1 MFYFINGKLAH
12 LEREQDRGFAVID
25 AGGVGYKLTISGTT
39 YDRMPPHL
47 SVSEPPTVKLYTYM
61 SVREDGIELFGFSS
75 TEELSSFKMLISVS
89 GVGPKV
95 ALSVLSLLSPEK
107 FALAVCSDDKKT
119 ISKANGVGAKTAAR
133 IILELKD
140 KLLKTSFA
148 SDDTSSIPGQDI
160 SSVSG
165 NSQSIR
171 KKIADATDALTVLG
185 YNRAQINSA
194 LMSID
199 TNSLSLE
206 EIIKS
211 ALKKLI

>member
-1 MFYFINGKLAH
+1 MFYFISGKLAL

-25 AGGVGYKLTISGTT
+25 AGGVGYKLTVSGTT

-47 SVSEPPTVKLYTYM
+47 SVSEPPTVKLFTYM
-61 SVREDGIELFGFSS
+61 AVREDDVELFGFST
-75 TEELSSFKMLISVS
+75 TEELAAFKMLISVS

-95 ALSVLSLLSPEK
+95 ALSVLSLLTPEK

-133 IILELKD
+133 IVLELKD
-140 KLLKTSFA
+140 KLMKASFA
-148 SDDTSSIPGQDI
+148 SDVPALGADVG
-160 SSVSG
+160 SVSEAAP
-165 NSQSIR
+165 SAR
-171 KKIADATDALTVLG
+171 KKISEATDALTVLG
-185 YNRAQINSA
+185 YNRAQINTVLA
-194 LMSID
+194 SID

-206 EIIKS
+206 EIIKA